1 MITAVS
7 IFVHAII
14 ALVKLGVLGIK
25 ADILLAKLGF
35 II

>member
-1 MITAVS
+1 MITAFS
-7 IFVHAII
+7 IFISAIV

-25 ADILLAKLGF
+25 ADIMLAKLGF

>member
-1 MITAVS
+1 MITVIS
-7 IFVHAII
+7 IFIHAII